1 MIIPQE
7 RVPVRGQGIGNIG
20 RQIYRYIKNIITC
33 LSLSSHHEFFLSAR
47 YVEFKCISRV
57 LTWRAGDKDNL
68 LVVPC
73 SRSDVFTT
81 SAVSLVEKRLLMKF
95 LEFCH
100 EFDRHPEQV
109 EGKPILF
116 ELHRLSNKCKDETLR
131 HLWQPY

>member
-1 MIIPQE
+1 MCSI
-7 RVPVRGQGIGNIG
+7 
-20 RQIYRYIKNIITC
+20 
-33 LSLSSHHEFFLSAR
+33 LSFLPAR

-57 LTWRAGDKDNL
+57 LTWREGDRDNL

-100 EFDRHPEQV
+100 EFDRHLEQV
-109 EGKPILF
+109 EGKAASLF
-116 ELHRLSNKCKDETLR
+116 LNFMVLPTNVHTEKNR
-131 HLWQPY
+131 HLFQTP